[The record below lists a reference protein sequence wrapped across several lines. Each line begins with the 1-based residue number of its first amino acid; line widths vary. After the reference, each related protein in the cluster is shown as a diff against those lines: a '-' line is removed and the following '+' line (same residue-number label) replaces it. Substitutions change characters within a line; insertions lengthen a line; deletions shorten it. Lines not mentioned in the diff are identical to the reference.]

1 MHALTK
7 NALML
12 LALSLLIVGAV
23 YGGLL
28 RMISETWSGSHPAL
42 RLRSFLLG
50 AWESLYVVA
59 AVLLA
64 LFGFYALTL
73 WSVI

>member
-12 LALSLLIVGAV
+12 LVLSLLIVGAV

-50 AWESLYVVA
+50 AWEGIYVIA

-73 WSVI
+73 WSLI